1 MKRSIHAFII
11 AVLVAAGASV
21 LTTQS
26 AVPTPESVIGWA
38 PCADYKLATYEQI
51 DTYFRALADS
61 SDRMQLIEIGK
72 TAEGRTQTMA
82 IISSEANMRNLD
94 RYKEIA
100 RTLAQGQVSETTARA
115 LANEGK
121 AVVWID
127 FGLHSTEVA
136 HGQTAPW
143 MAHNAVSD
151 ESEEMRNIRDNVIF
165 LLVPNMNPDG
175 TTLVAN
181 WYMQH
186 VGTEFEHASLPELY
200 QKYVGHDNNR
210 DWYMFNQP
218 ESRNVGRQLYEE
230 WFPQII
236 YNQHQTGPF
245 PSRIFIPP
253 FAEPVNPNIP
263 ALVMRGINAV
273 GSAMGRRYDQEGKT
287 GVISQIGY
295 DTWWNGG
302 MRTAPYYHNMVG
314 ILTEASHAS
323 ATPATYDRQRF
334 PPRFSNGES
343 TTEPSTFYPNPYLG
357 GEWHIRDTCEYMLTG
372 SMAVLD
378 IGAKR
383 RVEWLYN
390 IYQMGRDAIAAG
402 EDETYVIS
410 LNQWDPGTAIK
421 LVNVLRRGG
430 IEVDRATVD
439 FILDGIEYPSGS
451 FVVAGAQAFRPHLTD
466 LLNPQVYPDRRLYP
480 GGPPDRPYD
489 ITGWTLPF
497 QMDVNVAKHSGLGN
511 QRAEV
516 ALEPVVGLAQPPSH
530 SMPDQ
535 PAGAYVIDT
544 RANDAFIAV
553 NRLLAAGETI
563 YRTTTVV
570 DEGVT
575 YDQWGNPVDTGVW
588 PAGTFLVAVGLNTH
602 ARVADAASSLGLT
615 ISALDALPSTGTV
628 QLTTPRIGLYHA
640 WGGNMDEGWTRWL
653 LEQFEFPYTSL
664 HDAEVRTG
672 NLYDRYD
679 VIVLPDAT
687 YQSML
692 HGLSAERMPV
702 EYTGGMMI
710 AGLANLHEFV
720 TAGGTLVA
728 MDTAT
733 ELPLEIFDLPI
744 SDVTVSQS
752 DSDYYIPG
760 TLLRMAVDN
769 THPLAFGMPEEST
782 AFFARSPAFSIGRA
796 PSRAERWTGT
806 SSKSPESIRTVASY
820 PSSPDELLKSG
831 WLLGGNV
838 IAGRAAVVEVAI
850 KEGRIVLL
858 GFRVQHRAQ
867 SHGTFKLLFNSLLI
881 SDIEAN

>member
-679 VIVLPDAT
+679 VNVLPDAT

-782 AFFARSPAFSIGRA
+782 AFFARSPAFTIGRA

>member
-1 MKRSIHAFII
+1 
-11 AVLVAAGASV
+11 
-21 LTTQS
+21 
-26 AVPTPESVIGWA
+26 
-38 PCADYKLATYEQI
+38 
-51 DTYFRALADS
+51 
-61 SDRMQLIEIGK
+61 
-72 TAEGRTQTMA
+72 
-82 IISSEANMRNLD
+82 
-94 RYKEIA
+94 
-100 RTLAQGQVSETTARA
+100 
-115 LANEGK
+115 
-121 AVVWID
+121 
-127 FGLHSTEVA
+127 
-136 HGQTAPW
+136 
-143 MAHNAVSD
+143 
-151 ESEEMRNIRDNVIF
+151 
-165 LLVPNMNPDG
+165 
-175 TTLVAN
+175 
-181 WYMQH
+181 
-186 VGTEFEHASLPELY
+186 
-200 QKYVGHDNNR
+200 
-210 DWYMFNQP
+210 
-218 ESRNVGRQLYEE
+218 
-230 WFPQII
+230 
-236 YNQHQTGPF
+236 
-245 PSRIFIPP
+245 
-253 FAEPVNPNIP
+253 
-263 ALVMRGINAV
+263 
-273 GSAMGRRYDQEGKT
+273 
-287 GVISQIGY
+287 
-295 DTWWNGG
+295 
-302 MRTAPYYHNMVG
+302 
-314 ILTEASHAS
+314 
-323 ATPATYDRQRF
+323 
-334 PPRFSNGES
+334 
-343 TTEPSTFYPNPYLG
+343 
-357 GEWHIRDTCEYMLTG
+357 
-372 SMAVLD
+372 MAVLD

-782 AFFARSPAFSIGRA
+782 AFFARSPAFTIGRA